1 MSNNVQTISTPPTIN
16 PTPKNS
22 NKDELQTTIEH
33 LKKSGFNDQLITL
46 ILELRKDKNFKDI
59 MLLSQNKDNP
69 YNPAFGNKQIN
80 QFTELYNKHFTQLM
94 AQLAGKIPDE
104 QLKLNKFFGLMFI
117 LAVNGLGDVSFL
129 STRQYAIMKKE
140 LYKISQTAN
149 KIYTNINGQML
160 SGADL
165 KAQLNMFKD
174 FLKYCISKGNEI
186 PNGSNNSKS
195 KPNK

>member
-1 MSNNVQTISTPPTIN
+1 MSNVQTTPTIN
-16 PTPKNS
+16 SKPKNS
-22 NKDELQTTIEH
+22 NKEALEKTIQN

-59 MLLSQNKDNP
+59 MLLSQNKDDP

-80 QFTELYNKHFTQLM
+80 QFTELYNQHFTNLM
-94 AQLAGKIPDE
+94 AQLAGKIPDN
-104 QLKLNKFFGLMFI
+104 QLKLYKFFGLI
-117 LAVNGLGDVSFL
+117 LILLVNGIADESFL
-129 STRQYAIMKKE
+129 STRQYAITRKE

-165 KAQLNMFKD
+165 KAQVNMFKD
-174 FLKYCISKGNEI
+174 LLKYSISKGNEI
-186 PNGSNNSKS
+186 PIVSNNSKS
-195 KPNK
+195 KPQ